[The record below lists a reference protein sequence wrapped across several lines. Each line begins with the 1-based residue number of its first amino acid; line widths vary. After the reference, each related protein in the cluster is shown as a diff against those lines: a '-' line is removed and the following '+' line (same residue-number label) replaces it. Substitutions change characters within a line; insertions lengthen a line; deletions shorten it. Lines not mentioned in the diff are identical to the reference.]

1 MPTSITEVLNLL
13 GKYGK
18 VEEIHKDTY
27 IVKISPDKVREL
39 CEILHW
45 KLKGH
50 FSVTVGSDERP
61 INGYFG
67 VYHVFLLDKQRL
79 SVIVHVKV
87 NPVTLKIPSITPIIP
102 GANWHEREA
111 HDFFGILFE
120 EHPSLERLILPYDW
134 PEGVYPL
141 RKDVGM
147 GELKHKLLKKEKG
160 LVVERKVD
168 EEYVVPIGPYH
179 PALHEPEYFELYVEG
194 EKIVDAK
201 YKGFHVHR
209 GIEKVAEERLTINQ
223 VPFIAER
230 ICGICGY
237 THNVAYCQAVE
248 NAAKINVPLRAKY
261 IRSILLEI
269 ERIHSHLLWFGV
281 LFHLLGFDTGFMM
294 TWLVREKIMDL
305 AEILTGNR
313 KNYGLNLV
321 GGVRRDIDSKKIDFC
336 LKTLDYVENKL
347 RRILNKMLGLKEI
360 VSRTKGVGFLSRDEA
375 RKLSVVGPVARASGV
390 ETDVRKYHPYAAYG
404 EIEFKVPVYDEGD
417 VYSRALVRYDEVF
430 ESINM
435 LKQLLKNI
443 PKGNVM
449 ADSIEIPEYRKG
461 LGLTEAPRGEN
472 VHLVITGR
480 DNKIYRWRPRAPS
493 YNNIPSTL
501 VMLKGENLADAP
513 AIIASIDPCFS
524 CTDHVVVI
532 DIERYIKRR
541 ICLKELVK
549 RRIMYE

>member
-1 MPTSITEVLNLL
+1 MLTSITEILNLL
-13 GKYGK
+13 KKYGK
-18 VEEIHKDTY
+18 VEKIHKDTY
-27 IVKISPDKVREL
+27 VVEISPGKVREL

-45 KLKGH
+45 KLNGH

-61 INGYFG
+61 VNGYFG
-67 VYHVFLLDKQRL
+67 VYHVFLLDKQKL

-111 HDFFGILFE
+111 HDFFGIFFE
-120 EHPSLERLILPYDW
+120 EHPNLERLILPYDW
-134 PEGVYPL
+134 PEGIHPL
-141 RKDVGM
+141 RKDVNVR
-147 GELKHKLLKKEKG
+147 ELRYKLLKKETG
-160 LVVERKVD
+160 LVVEKKAE
-168 EEYVVPIGPYH
+168 EEYIVPIGPYH

-194 EKIVDAK
+194 EKIVDAR

-248 NAAKINVPLRAKY
+248 NAARIDVPLRAKY

-269 ERIHSHLLWFGV
+269 ERVHSHLLWFGV

-313 KNYGLNLV
+313 KNYGMNLV
-321 GGVRRDIDSKKIDFC
+321 GGVRRDINEEKIK
-336 LKTLDYVENKL
+336 LSLETLDYVEYKL
-347 RRILNKMLGLKEI
+347 RKILDKMLKLKEI
-360 VSRTKGVGFLSRDEA
+360 TSRTKEIGLLSREEA
-375 RKLSVVGPVARASGV
+375 RKLSVVGPVARASGIS
-390 ETDVRKYHPYAAYG
+390 TDVRRYHPYAAYS
-404 EIEFKVPVYDEGD
+404 ELEFKVPVYDAGD
-417 VYSRALVRYDEVF
+417 VYSRALVRYDEIF
-430 ESINM
+430 ESISM

-443 PKGNVM
+443 PKGDLTAENVKV
-449 ADSIEIPEYRKG
+449 PEYRKG

-480 DNKIYRWRPRAPS
+480 ENKVYRWRPRAPS
-493 YNNIPSTL
+493 YNNVPSTL
-501 VMLKGENLADAP
+501 VMLKGEKLADAP

-532 DIERYIKRR
+532 DVRTNVKQVLR
-541 ICLKELVK
+541 LKEIARGK
-549 RRIMYE
+549 